1 MLKQAQ
7 GNAKEKSKVPPQNS
21 QNQPGFPRAW
31 SSQDDYNREEE
42 KLPLPVTCKLL

>member
-1 MLKQAQ
+1 MEETRAR
-7 GNAKEKSKVPPQNS
+7 SWNS

-42 KLPLPVTCKLL
+42 KLPLPMTCKLL